1 MSWDD
6 DEDSELG
13 FCSPFSTNEVNAAL
27 FSEELWNLQV
37 ELRQLNFTPAHLLC
51 LLEVELNGVVAAV
64 EGIVARRL
72 VGAELDEYFA
82 GALELLDQL
91 LPDDDDVAVES
102 YAGRLKECE
111 IGFYL

>member
-1 MSWDD
+1 M
-6 DEDSELG
+6 
-13 FCSPFSTNEVNAAL
+13 
-27 FSEELWNLQV
+27 QV
-37 ELRQLNFTPAHLLC
+37 EIRQLNLTPAHLIC

-91 LPDDDDVAVES
+91 LPHDDDVAVES
-102 YAGRLKECE
+102 DAGRLKECE
-111 IGFYL
+111 ICFYL

>member
-1 MSWDD
+1 M
-6 DEDSELG
+6 
-13 FCSPFSTNEVNAAL
+13 
-27 FSEELWNLQV
+27 QV
-37 ELRQLNFTPAHLLC
+37 EIRQLNLTPAHLIC

-91 LPDDDDVAVES
+91 LPYDDDISVES
-102 YAGRLKECE
+102 DAGRLKECE
-111 IGFYL
+111 VSF